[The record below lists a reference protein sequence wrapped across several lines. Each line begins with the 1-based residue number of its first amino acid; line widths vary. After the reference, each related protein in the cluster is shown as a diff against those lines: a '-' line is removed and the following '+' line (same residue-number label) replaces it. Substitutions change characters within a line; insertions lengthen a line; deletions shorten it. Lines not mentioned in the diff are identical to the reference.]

1 MSVIRYC
8 YMQALERSGSCEDL
22 VIGVSKSLSAEHFVL
37 QVVIP
42 PWHKLNGWMYSSWF
56 FTDIKEILR

>member
-1 MSVIRYC
+1 
-8 YMQALERSGSCEDL
+8 MQALERSGSCEDL

-56 FTDIKEILR
+56 FSDIKEILR